1 MRIPQVPSSLG
12 IDKDPTD
19 KAIAWYHQVRVILP
33 TLFGMIVSTELDVV
47 VETLLLLPLTGK
59 VVGLRPA
66 GAKKDKG
73 HDKNNSDLFHILSL
87 SAH

>member
-1 MRIPQVPSSLG
+1 
-12 IDKDPTD
+12 
-19 KAIAWYHQVRVILP
+19 
-33 TLFGMIVSTELDVV
+33 MIVSTELDVV

-59 VVGLRPA
+59 VVGLGPA

-73 HDKNNSDLFHILSL
+73 HDKNNSDLFHIHSL